1 MTLNNKKD
9 ENQKILEIMNDIYCL
24 NNYQCY
30 KNGIDNFQKIV
41 DILAKDI
48 IECNSTNHNSCPHSL
63 SYADTH
69 FCKCP
74 LLNFLFLNKK

>member
-1 MTLNNKKD
+1 MSLNNIKD
-9 ENQKILEIMNDIYCL
+9 EKQQIIEIMNDIFCQ

-30 KNGIDNFQKIV
+30 KNGIENFQKIG

-48 IECNSTNHNSCPHSL
+48 IECKSSGSNSCPHSL
-63 SYADTH
+63 SYGDTY

-74 LLNFLFLNKK
+74 LLNYLFLNKK